1 METQTRMKKY
11 FCFDTETGGLSERTS
26 LLTLYGIITDENLE
40 PVDSIS
46 LKLKPSDGVFLVEG
60 QALEINKINLDKHS
74 RIADTYEVGAK
85 KLKDFL
91 SRHVE
96 NHTRKLDIIGQ
107 NVIEFDIPRVK
118 NFLLSD
124 EEFSF
129 YFSRETKDTK
139 VQGIFLKTLG
149 IIPGDVNSSLITQLK
164 FFFPDLNL
172 DGHHDAKWDTEHT
185 LKLYKKHV
193 SILE

>member
-1 METQTRMKKY
+1 MKKY
-11 FCFDTETGGLSERTS
+11 FCFDTETGGLSERAS
-26 LLTLYGIITDENLE
+26 LLTLYGIVTDENLE

-46 LKLKPSDGVFLVEG
+46 LKLKPSDGVFLIEG
-60 QALEINKINLDKHS
+60 QALEINKIDLAKHT
-74 RIADTYEVGAK
+74 RVADTYEVGAK
-85 KLKDFL
+85 KLKEFL

-96 NHTRKLDIIGQ
+96 NHTRKMDIIGQ

-124 EEFSF
+124 EEFSY

-149 IIPGDVNSSLITQLK
+149 IIPETVNSSLITQLK
-164 FFFPDLNL
+164 YFFPDLNTE
-172 DGHHDAKWDTEHT
+172 GHHDAKWDTEHT

-193 SILE
+193 TIFEE